1 MARVY
6 GQTGAAAPATR
17 VARRHAGEGRQS
29 ERSRGRIALVD
40 FDGNSIIAFTGVV
53 AGVTWLCAMLP
64 ASADEHEIPRVAFP
78 SSML

>member
-1 MARVY
+1 MGKPVRRPQPRALL
-6 GQTGAAAPATR
+6 AATLVKDVNPND
-17 VARRHAGEGRQS
+17 HEGE
-29 ERSRGRIALVD
+29 SRYKVD